1 MLPDR
6 TFSLDINT
14 GQPRVVSLRLL
25 ADSFRN
31 SLPPSD
37 GMAWIEFGHRSPS
50 PNDWGMV
57 TCVRTLQRDAPM
69 PMLVSIEL
77 LISGV
82 GKSPRKVKV

>member
-37 GMAWIEFGHRSPS
+37 GMGLDFDTGH
-50 PNDWGMV
+50 NH
-57 TCVRTLQRDAPM
+57 PM
-69 PMLVSIEL
+69 IWA
-77 LISGV
+77 
-82 GKSPRKVKV
+82 KSPVPELSREMRRCRCWFR